1 MRTYFEAVRDLP
13 HREEAAK
20 QPSRRTR
27 NDAATAHITRRES
40 RMRTEPLPVARS
52 VAELRQHVTTWR
64 SRGERVGLVP
74 TMGALHKGHLAL
86 VAAAQAACRRTVVSI
101 FVNPKQFG
109 PREDFS
115 SYPRPEADDLAK
127 LTEAAADLAFIPMV
141 EEMYP
146 DGFATSISVSGPG
159 DGLCGAQ
166 RPGHFDGVATVV
178 AKLLIQVAADAAY
191 FGEKDYQQLMVV
203 RRLARDLNLPVE
215 IVGVPTVRE
224 PDGLALSSRNIYLSA
239 EERRI
244 APHLHRIMGETG
256 AAIAGGEAPAPALRR
271 AIAALGEQGFNVEY
285 LELRDAATLA
295 PLTSAPMGPARL
307 LRGTSRPH
315 APHRQHPGCAT
326 VSDPRQTG
334 AVAASFDS
342 RRNAIACVL

>member
-1 MRTYFEAVRDLP
+1 MRA
-13 HREEAAK
+13 
-20 QPSRRTR
+20 
-27 NDAATAHITRRES
+27 
-40 RMRTEPLPVARS
+40 EPLPVARS
-52 VAELRQHVTTWR
+52 VAELRRHVATWR
-64 SRGERVGLVP
+64 SQGERVGLVP

-86 VAAAQAACRRTVVSI
+86 VAAAQAACRRVVVSI

-127 LTEAAADLAFIPMV
+127 LTEAAADLTYIPAV

-146 DGFATSISVSGPG
+146 EGFATSISVGGPSE
-159 DGLCGAQ
+159 GLCGAQ

-178 AKLLIQVAADAAY
+178 AKLLTQAAPDAAY

-203 RRLARDLNLPVE
+203 RRLARDLDLPVE

-224 PDGLALSSRNIYLSA
+224 PDGLALSSRNVYLSA

-244 APHLHRIMGETG
+244 APHLHRIMHETG
-256 AAIAGGEAPAPALRR
+256 AAIAGGTPPAPALQR

-285 LELRDAATLA
+285 LELRDAAKLVALSDRTRTA
-295 PLTSAPMGPARL
+295 AR
-307 LRGTSRPH
+307 RGASRPH
-315 APHRQHPGCAT
+315 APH
-326 VSDPRQTG
+326 
-334 AVAASFDS
+334 
-342 RRNAIACVL
+342 